1 MGEEGS
7 PEFDLHMAYATDKT
21 LNQKYDF
28 FHSHDCESQNQ
39 IAFHRNFDEPI
50 TVYRGALEKE
60 SLQKFTMDLEVP
72 KLMALDLDA
81 AYIYN
86 R

>member
-28 FHSHDCESQNQ
+28 FHSHDCEREN
-39 IAFHRNFDEPI
+39 
-50 TVYRGALEKE
+50 
-60 SLQKFTMDLEVP
+60 
-72 KLMALDLDA
+72 
-81 AYIYN
+81 
-86 R
+86 